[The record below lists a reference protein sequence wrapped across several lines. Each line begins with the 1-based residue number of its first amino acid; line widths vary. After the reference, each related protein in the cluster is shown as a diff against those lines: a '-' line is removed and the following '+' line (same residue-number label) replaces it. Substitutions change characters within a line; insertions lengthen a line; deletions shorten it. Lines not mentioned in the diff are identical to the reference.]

1 MLGGVFASVAVDA
14 VVIVVVVV
22 AEDIVLVDSVRV
34 GVADLDESDDDDV
47 ELYHLR
53 YGYASWPI
61 NGGPLLLLQG
71 SSTTGS
77 FLLVLNLLLPPK
89 LVSILGL
96 ALVLLPTLA

>member
-14 VVIVVVVV
+14 VVIVVVV

-34 GVADLDESDDDDV
+34 GVADLDESDDDV

-71 SSTTGS
+71 SSTMGS
-77 FLLVLNLLLPPK
+77 FLLVLNLLLLPK